1 MHTESAASPLPPQPW
16 LASFELGDPRI
27 DGEHRALMDCANDLC
42 LLARA
47 MPPPET
53 LRRAGRELIALV
65 EVHFESEE
73 ALFPLIGYTRR
84 QAHVRE
90 HLLLMDTLRTL
101 VLKDQDRDPSLAAAT
116 IRLLLLDHIL
126 RHDLECKTW
135 VDEAGAYS
143 HD

>member
-1 MHTESAASPLPPQPW
+1 MFSDPTAALSPSFLPW
-16 LASFELGDPRI
+16 LASFDVGDDRI
-27 DGEHRALMDCANDLC
+27 DGEHRALMACANDLC

-47 MPPPET
+47 QPPRDT

-90 HLLLMDTLRTL
+90 HLVLLDSLRALILKDRTL
-101 VLKDQDRDPSLAAAT
+101 EPPLVAAT
-116 IRLLLLDHIL
+116 VRLLLLEHIL
-126 RHDLECKTW
+126 RHDLDFKTW
-135 VDEAGAYS
+135 VEEARG
-143 HD
+143 